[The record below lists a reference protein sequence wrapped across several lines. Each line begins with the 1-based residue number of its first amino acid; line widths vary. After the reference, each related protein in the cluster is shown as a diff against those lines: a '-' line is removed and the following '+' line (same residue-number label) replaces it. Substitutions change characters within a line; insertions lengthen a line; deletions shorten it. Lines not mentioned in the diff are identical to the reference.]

1 MTSCLA
7 RLEIASFFLRH
18 SRTLDGTT
26 SFNVCARDTMS
37 QLVPSVMAIDDDCR
51 DDGFVFSCNQCRK

>member
-18 SRTLDGTT
+18 SHTLDRTT
-26 SFNVCARDTMS
+26 SLNVCAKDTMS
-37 QLVPSVMAIDDDCR
+37 QLVPSVKAMDDDCR
-51 DDGFVFSCNQCRK
+51 DDGLVFSCNQCRK